1 MTPRLSAQDIYNKEF
16 TVGKLGYNADEV
28 DGLLDDVIEDYQN
41 YEEQVLTLTKT
52 VEQCDRMIKNF
63 QTGNEELTLR
73 NSRLESELAEMKD
86 KVAQLEA
93 SLKEADEQL
102 SDLQAK
108 AQAEAEAKAARPL
121 SLEERVTRLEE
132 AVFAA
137 AEQES

>member
-28 DGLLDDVIEDYQN
+28 DSLLDDVIEDYQD

-52 VEQCDRMIKNF
+52 VEQCDSMIKNF